1 MGISSKS
8 LDDGVRIVSFR
19 LSCSRRAPFETRES
33 RSRTANRTE
42 SALCLCRV
50 VGTATMPTPCSTH
63 KKRTTVDS
71 TQMEQKPERGRP
83 ETMFAQGKLTGL
95 VQRSNCN

>member
-1 MGISSKS
+1 MTACA
-8 LDDGVRIVSFR
+8 LCRLAELRRRVELRVSVAD
-19 LSCSRRAPFETRES
+19 SEP
-33 RSRTANRTE
+33 NR
-42 SALCLCRV
+42 ALCLCRV